1 MLFSLNKDIVIKK
14 FSYFVICLP
23 ILLYYLYL
31 KGMLDLEHF
40 SQIDVLWPT
49 PQSWDPII
57 SDALWWTVGPTTKS
71 MSLTLLEV
79 RASVSSLRMK

>member
-1 MLFSLNKDIVIKK
+1 
-14 FSYFVICLP
+14 
-23 ILLYYLYL
+23 
-31 KGMLDLEHF
+31 MLDLEHF

-49 PQSWDPII
+49 PQSWGP